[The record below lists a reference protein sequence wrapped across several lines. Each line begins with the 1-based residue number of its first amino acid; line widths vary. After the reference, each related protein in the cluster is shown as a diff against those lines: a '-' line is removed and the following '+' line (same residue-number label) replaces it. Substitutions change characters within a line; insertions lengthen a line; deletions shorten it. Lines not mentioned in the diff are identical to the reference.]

1 MSSINEVARQAGVSP
16 ATVSRTFRT
25 PELLSHQTRR
35 RVLHAAAELNYQPR
49 QRVVKADAE
58 PMGAETAESLG
69 FLFFASDQDGTHVN
83 DFYSPVMMGAQAE
96 AGRLGRHLIL
106 RTTSRFEAPPEM
118 PKMFREQSVAG
129 MLLVGAA
136 LPDILAAYD
145 SHLPPS
151 VLVDNRDTSGRHDC
165 ILSDGFGGMLA
176 ATQHLLDL
184 GHRRI
189 AFIQDEPTAPSFR
202 DRQRGY
208 LCALWEAGLIPN
220 PEWIVSTERRANLEP
235 YLAPLMAEANPPTAI
250 VAANDMNAFAVL
262 AACRTLGLSVPKDLS
277 VVGFDDTTFSIHSYP
292 ALTTVRVNK
301 GQMGRLAVRQLIAR
315 IEEAREGATPLP
327 SANFVVPV
335 SLVERESCA
344 PPRN

>member
-49 QRVVKADAE
+49 QRVVKVEEE
-58 PMGAETAESLG
+58 PIGGEAAESLG
-69 FLFFASDQDGTHVN
+69 FLYFSSDQDGSQVN
-83 DFYSPVMMGAQAE
+83 EFYAPVMMGAQAE
-96 AGRLGRHLIL
+96 AGRLGKHLIL
-106 RTTSRFEAPPEM
+106 RTTSRFETPAEM

-136 LPDILAAYD
+136 LPEVLAAYD
-145 SHLPPS
+145 PYLSPA
-151 VLVDNRDTSGRHDC
+151 VLVDNRDPLGRHDC
-165 ILSDGFGGMLA
+165 ILSDGFGGMLS
-176 ATQHLLDL
+176 ATQYLLEL

-208 LCALWEAGLIPN
+208 LCALWEAGIVPCQD
-220 PEWIVSTERRANLEP
+220 WIVSAIRHAPLEP
-235 YLAPLMAEANPPTAI
+235 YLQPLLSGPESPTAI

-262 AACRTLGLSVPKDLS
+262 SACRALGLSVPKDLS
-277 VVGFDDTTFSIHSYP
+277 VIGFDDATFSVHSYP

-301 GQMGRLAVRQLIAR
+301 GQMGRLAVRQLTAR

-327 SANFVVPV
+327 SAIFVVPV

-344 PPRN
+344 PPRH